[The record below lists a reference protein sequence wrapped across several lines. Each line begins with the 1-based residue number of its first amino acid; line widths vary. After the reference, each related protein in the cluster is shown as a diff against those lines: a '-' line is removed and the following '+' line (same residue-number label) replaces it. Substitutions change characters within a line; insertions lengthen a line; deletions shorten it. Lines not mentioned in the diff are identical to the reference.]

1 MGPIDRVLGDES
13 PMIAAS
19 NAMEPTPGILS
30 SSIPQ
35 RRNSALIRST
45 YQVGNAIPFIAFFNS
60 CGRQ

>member
-45 YQVGNAIPFIAFFNS
+45 H
-60 CGRQ
+60 